1 MNNNESTESTGDEW
15 KEKPDDMASIIKD
28 TFSKLYAILGSIG
41 VSTDPAGPAPEGCY
55 ILKGEICCKPENY
68 GEFTE
73 FMISGERRIG
83 WDELNPSSTVSTIFL
98 TIDFSHGSGPPLLFE
113 TMAWHNNIE
122 FEQKRYS
129 TYEAAVTG
137 HREVLE
143 LLKIAVANDM

>member
-15 KEKPDDMASIIKD
+15 KEKPEDLASIIND
-28 TFSKLYAILGSIG
+28 TFNKLYAILGGIG
-41 VSTDPAGPAPEGCY
+41 VPIDLAGPAPAGSF
-55 ILKGEICCKPENY
+55 ILKGEISCKPENY
-68 GEFTE
+68 GEFLE
-73 FMISGERRIG
+73 FMESGKRIILS
-83 WDELNPSSTVSTIFL
+83 DELNPSSKVSTIFL